1 MSTETMR
8 ETHEFQTEARQLL
21 QLMIH
26 SLYSSK
32 EIFLR
37 ELISNGSDAC
47 DKLRYEALQ
56 NSEIYGDD
64 SELAITVDYD
74 KDQHTITIRDNG
86 IGMNRDEVMSNIGTI
101 ARSGTKDFIDSLTG
115 DQKKDSQMI
124 GQFGVGFYSAFIV
137 AERVEINTLRAGATS
152 DQAMHWESEG
162 EGSYILEPTEKADR
176 GTEII
181 LHLREAEHELLDG
194 ARLRH
199 IIKKYS
205 DHIGIP
211 IKMKVETPAAEADT
225 ETDAEEVTTV
235 EEIEVINQASALWS
249 RSKSEISD
257 EEYNEFY
264 KSISFDFEDPMTH
277 IHSQVEGTQSFTTL
291 FYIPK
296 RAPYDMYDRDKR
308 HGVKLYVKRI
318 YIMDDAEHLMPN
330 YLRFVRGVVDSD
342 DLPLNV
348 SREILQSNPVIDKIR
363 GSSVKKILG
372 KLESLAK
379 NDAEQYGQFWEA
391 FGKVLKE
398 GPGEDFANKER
409 IAKLLRFSSTHESKE
424 VEDVSLEDYVAR
436 MNEGQETI
444 YYVSAENFAAA
455 SNSPHLEVFRKN
467 EIEVLLLTDRVDE
480 WLMSNLNEFDGK
492 KFQSVAKGD
501 LNLDE
506 LGSEEDKQAVEQ
518 ASKDYESLI
527 EGMRKV
533 LGETISD
540 VRISKRLTD
549 SPACVV
555 VEDGDMALNL
565 QNILKQAGHDVPSV
579 KPIFEI
585 NADHVLIKRLK
596 DESDEKAI
604 DDWTHLMF
612 DQALLSE
619 GAQLS
624 DPAAYVTRMN
634 SMLSG
639 LASNS

>member
-1 MSTETMR
+1 MSTETTR

-37 ELISNGSDAC
+37 ELISNASDAC
-47 DKLRYEALQ
+47 DKLRYEALK
-56 NSEIYGDD
+56 NSELYGDD
-64 SELAITVDYD
+64 ADLAISIEYD
-74 KDQHTITIRDNG
+74 KDKHTITISDNG
-86 IGMNRDEVMSNIGTI
+86 IGMNRESVMSNIGTI
-101 ARSGTKDFIDSLTG
+101 ARSGTRDFIDSLTG

-137 AERVEINTLRAGATS
+137 AQRVEINTLAAGLST
-152 DQAMHWESEG
+152 DQAIHWESEG
-162 EGSYILEPTEKADR
+162 EGSYILEAGEKSKR
-176 GTEII
+176 GTEVI
-181 LHLREAEHELLDG
+181 LHLRDEEHELLDG
-194 ARLRH
+194 NRLRH

-205 DHIGIP
+205 DHISIP
-211 IKMKVETPAAEADT
+211 INMWTEANDMPPK
-225 ETDAEEVTTV
+225 EGEEV
-235 EEIEVINQASALWS
+235 EEKEPELEVVNQASALWT
-249 RSKSEISD
+249 RSKNDISD
-257 EEYNEFY
+257 DEYNEFY
-264 KSISFDFEDPMTH
+264 KSISFDYDDPMSH
-277 IHSQVEGTQSFTTL
+277 VHSQVEGTQSFTTL

-296 RAPYDMYDRDKR
+296 RAPYDLYDRDKR

-330 YLRFVRGVVDSD
+330 YLRFVRGIVDSD

-363 GSSVKKILG
+363 ASSIKKVLG
-372 KLESLAK
+372 KLEGLAK
-379 NDAEQYGQFWEA
+379 NDPDQYKVFWEN

-398 GPGEDFANKER
+398 GPGEDIPNNER
-409 IAKLLRFSSTHESKE
+409 IAKLLRFSTTHEPKE
-424 VEDVSLEDYVAR
+424 AQEVSLEDYIAR

-444 YYVSAENFAAA
+444 YYVSAENYIAAN
-455 SNSPHLEVFRKN
+455 NSPHLEVFRKN
-467 EIEVLLLTDRVDE
+467 NIEVLLLTDRVDE
-480 WLMSNLNEFDGK
+480 WMMSNLNEFAGK

-506 LGSEEDKQAVEQ
+506 LGGEEDTEERDKVT
-518 ASKDYESLI
+518 KDFETLL
-527 EGMRKV
+527 EGMRKA

-555 VEDGDMALNL
+555 VEDGEMAMNL
-565 QNILKQAGHDVPSV
+565 QNMLKQAGHEVPTV

-585 NADHVLIKRLK
+585 NAEHVLIKRLK
-596 DESDEKAI
+596 NLDDEKAI
-604 DDWTHLMF
+604 DDWTHVMF

-619 GAQLS
+619 GAQLA
-624 DPAAYVTRMN
+624 DPAAYVNRMN

-639 LASNS
+639 LASE

>member
-1 MSTETMR
+1 MSTETTR

-37 ELISNGSDAC
+37 ELISNASDAC
-47 DKLRYEALQ
+47 DKLRYEALK
-56 NSEIYGDD
+56 NSALYGDD
-64 SELAITVDYD
+64 ADLAISIEYD
-74 KDQHTITIRDNG
+74 KDKHTIKISDNG
-86 IGMNRDEVMSNIGTI
+86 VGMNRESVMTNIGTI
-101 ARSGTKDFIDSLTG
+101 ARSGTRDFIDSLTG

-137 AERVEINTLRAGATS
+137 AQRVEINTLAAGLST
-152 DQAMHWESEG
+152 DQAIHWESEG
-162 EGSYILEPTEKADR
+162 EGSYILEAGEKSKR
-176 GTEII
+176 GTEVI
-181 LHLREAEHELLDG
+181 LHLRDEEHELLDG
-194 ARLRH
+194 LRLRH

-205 DHIGIP
+205 DHISIP
-211 IKMKVETPAAEADT
+211 INMWT
-225 ETDAEEVTTV
+225 EENDLPVKEGEEV
-235 EEIEVINQASALWS
+235 EKKEPELEVVNQASALWT
-249 RSKSEISD
+249 RSKNDISD
-257 EEYNEFY
+257 DEYNEFY
-264 KSISFDFEDPMTH
+264 KSISFDYEDPMSH
-277 IHSQVEGTQSFTTL
+277 VHSQVEGTQSFTTL

-296 RAPYDMYDRDKR
+296 RAPYDLYDREKR

-330 YLRFVRGVVDSD
+330 YLRFVRGIVDSD

-363 GSSVKKILG
+363 ASSIKKVLG
-372 KLESLAK
+372 KLEGLAK
-379 NDAEQYGQFWEA
+379 NDPDQYKVFWDN

-398 GPGEDFANKER
+398 GPGEDIPNNER
-409 IAKLLRFSSTHESKE
+409 IAKLLRFSTTHESKE
-424 VEDVSLEDYVAR
+424 AQEVSLDDYIAR

-444 YYVSAENFAAA
+444 YYVSAENYIAAN
-455 SNSPHLEVFRKN
+455 NSPHLEVFRKN
-467 EIEVLLLTDRVDE
+467 NIEVLLLTDRVDE
-480 WLMSNLNEFDGK
+480 WMMSNLHEFAGK

-506 LGSEEDKQAVEQ
+506 LGGEEDTEERDKVT
-518 ASKDYESLI
+518 KDFETLL
-527 EGMRKV
+527 EGMRKA

-555 VEDGDMALNL
+555 VEDGEMAMNL
-565 QNILKQAGHDVPSV
+565 QNMLKQAGHEVPTV

-596 DESDEKAI
+596 NLDDEKAI
-604 DDWTHLMF
+604 DDWTHVMF

-619 GAQLS
+619 GAQLA
-624 DPAAYVTRMN
+624 DPAAYVNRMN

-639 LASNS
+639 LASE